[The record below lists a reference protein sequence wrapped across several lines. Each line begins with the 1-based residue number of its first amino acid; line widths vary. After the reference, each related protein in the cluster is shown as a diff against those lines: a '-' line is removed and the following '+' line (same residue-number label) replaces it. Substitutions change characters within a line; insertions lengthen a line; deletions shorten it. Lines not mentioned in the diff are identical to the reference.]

1 MSHTF
6 RNNQN
11 HISFSQIALISH
23 FPHTLGDSQESV
35 VEVSS
40 DSSSDDDSLMER
52 IKGRKVLATPAV
64 RRIAMENKVQRISSF
79 CIGTKAFH

>member
-1 MSHTF
+1 M
-6 RNNQN
+6 
-11 HISFSQIALISH
+11 
-23 FPHTLGDSQESV
+23 

-64 RRIAMENKVQRISSF
+64 RRIAMENKVQISESRHVKKLSSGF
-79 CIGTKAFH
+79 PIKSDTKRTVQPQKMARCLQSQI